1 MQLETLERPPAP
13 QPGTDNAIEGIGASM
28 RIPLES
34 VRLPEQSSETIANLA
49 ARVIDEHSDSRL
61 GE

>member
-1 MQLETLERPPAP
+1 
-13 QPGTDNAIEGIGASM
+13 M

-34 VRLPEQSSETIANLA
+34 VRLPEQSSETIASLA
-49 ARVIDEHSDSRL
+49 ARVIDEHSDIRL